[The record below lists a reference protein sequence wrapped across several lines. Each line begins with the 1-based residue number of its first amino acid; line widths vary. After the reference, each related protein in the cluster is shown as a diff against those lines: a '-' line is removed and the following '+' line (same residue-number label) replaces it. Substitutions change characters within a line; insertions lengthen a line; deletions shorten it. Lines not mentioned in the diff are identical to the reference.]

1 MAEAGVYPRFYKR
14 AVQNNRRTAEEGR
27 PIFEEREYV
36 EIIIAGDKGTV
47 VDRPV
52 RDDDKQRFGAEYQ
65 AFLQGQDAP
74 LVGTPIEQ
82 WPLLNKSQVAEL
94 KGIHVMTV
102 EALAALSDSQLQ
114 KLGPGGRSLKS
125 KAETWL
131 QAAAGTAPLVELQEE
146 VDRLRADND
155 MLKGQIK
162 DLGSVDP
169 KKVEQLQA
177 ENQSLKAQVE
187 SLTDANKDLE
197 KDLKRAQTKI
207 GRLEDDLEQATKP
220 APNKKAAG

>member
-1 MAEAGVYPRFYKR
+1 MAEAGIYPRFYKR

-36 EIIIAGDKGTV
+36 EIIIAGDKNTV

-52 RDDDKQRFGAEYQ
+52 RDEDKQRFPGEYD
-65 AFLQGQDAP
+65 AFQKGQDAP
-74 LVGTPIEQ
+74 VVGTPIEQ

-146 VDRLRADND
+146 KDRLAEENE
-155 MLKGQIK
+155 MLRGQVK
-162 DLGSVDP
+162 DLAAKAEQGGKAEELADENKELKSTV
-169 KKVEQLQA
+169 KELRAKVKELEADLA
-177 ENQSLKAQVE
+177 E
-187 SLTDANKDLE
+187 
-197 KDLKRAQTKI
+197 
-207 GRLEDDLEQATKP
+207 ATKP
-220 APNKKAAG
+220 EPKKAAAR